1 MVYSSVLKFWD
12 TRNLK
17 SIVTQACPEPGKVSW
32 NGTEMC
38 SGSFLVYTTSLGS
51 LQIEVPE

>member
-1 MVYSSVLKFWD
+1 VLKFWD

-17 SIVTQACPEPGKVSW
+17 SVVTQACPEPGKVSW

-38 SGSFLVYTTSLGS
+38 SGRFLVSIQRVWLRS
-51 LQIEVPE
+51 SQIEVPK